1 MGEGGRTKNEEM
13 KIEINPGQKLLRRGA
28 GEVILFLKQVNCK
41 AHNQGSPLSPCSV
54 FQSLKGLSNVRI

>member
-28 GEVILFLKQVNCK
+28 GEEVILFLKQVNCK
-41 AHNQGSPLSPCSV
+41 AHNQ
-54 FQSLKGLSNVRI
+54 